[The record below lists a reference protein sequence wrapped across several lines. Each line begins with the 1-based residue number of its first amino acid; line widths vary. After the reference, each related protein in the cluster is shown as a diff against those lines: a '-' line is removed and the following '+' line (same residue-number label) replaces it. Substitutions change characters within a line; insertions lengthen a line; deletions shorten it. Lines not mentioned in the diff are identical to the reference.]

1 MSFTNELADYNNKK
15 SLANRFRDRRFQFFE
30 GKLKKIA
37 PKKGTV
43 LTILDVGGTE
53 SFWVN
58 RGYHKNSDIHITL
71 LNLTKVETKHANM
84 VSVIGNA
91 CDLSEYTD
99 NTFDLVF
106 SNSVIEHLYNFE
118 NQELM
123 AKEVQRVGENY
134 YIQTPNKYFFI
145 EPHYLLPYFQFLPRK
160 TKLFVLSKTR
170 LSRGNKLS
178 IEKAEDKVAEIQL
191 LSLKDMKHLFPEA
204 KIFKEKFLGMNKSLT
219 AYLMKEK

>member
-15 SLANRFRDRRFQFFE
+15 SLANRFRDRRFRFFE
-30 GKLKKIA
+30 NQLKKIA
-37 PKKGTV
+37 PKKGAV

-58 RGYHKNSDIHITL
+58 RGYHKNPDIHITL
-71 LNLTKVETKHANM
+71 LNLTKAETQHDNM
-84 VSVIGNA
+84 ESVVGNA
-91 CDLSEYTD
+91 CDLSEYSD

-106 SNSVIEHLYNFE
+106 SNSVIEHLYSYE

-178 IEKAEDKVAEIQL
+178 MEKAKDKVAEIQL
-191 LSLKDMKHLFPEA
+191 LSLKDMNHLFPRA

-219 AYLMKEK
+219 AYLINEK

>member
-1 MSFTNELADYNNKK
+1 MSFTNELADYTNKK

-30 GKLKKIA
+30 GQLKKIA
-37 PKKGTV
+37 PKKGIV

-58 RGYHKNSDIHITL
+58 RGYHKIPNIHITL
-71 LNLTKVETKHANM
+71 LNLTKAETKHDNM
-84 VSVIGNA
+84 VSVVGNA
-91 CDLSEYTD
+91 CNLSEYTD

-106 SNSVIEHLYNFE
+106 SNSVIEHLYSYE

-178 IEKAEDKVAEIQL
+178 MEKAEDKVAEIQL
-191 LSLKDMKHLFPEA
+191 LSLKDMKNLFPGA
-204 KIFKEKFLGMNKSLT
+204 NIFKEKFLGMNKSLT
-219 AYLMKEK
+219 AYLMEKR